1 MNQENLD
8 SIKEIFDTARA
19 IKGDNFVKFV
29 RFSGVLQ
36 GYCLSTLA
44 KVNAISN
51 DKELFSDMVDDA
63 STISALLTDA
73 YATALNL
80 SDADVS
86 EALELVDTID
96 KKVMAE

>member
-1 MNQENLD
+1 MNKENLD
-8 SIKEIFDTARA
+8 AIKEIFDTAKA
-19 IKGDNFVKFV
+19 IKGENFVKFV

-36 GYCLSTLA
+36 GYCSTTLA
-44 KVNAISN
+44 KVSSISK

-96 KKVMAE
+96 KKVMLD